1 MRYRFLFLPIFAEKK
16 RLFRTKMKTKRF
28 SCSIYAW
35 TLFVCAFGLVSCH
48 DLTID
53 NGGYL
58 SMMNRGTIVGND
70 EDGYY
75 LFSDGRNEVA
85 ICYGKGLDK
94 YERAYYS
101 LSFKEENRFFSD
113 RTPGFTIIDNARVG
127 IVSTY
132 KVIHPISKAEADKRG
147 ITHPDSCSVDE
158 NFYFSNSYGA
168 YCGYFDFSTLATIT
182 HDLYT
187 HYEYASIPID
197 LVYDP
202 ARQSPDTL
210 RLELCYRHH
219 VPEGW
224 EKYRYEAGTFSCDI
238 SGLANLQE
246 WNDSLCIV
254 VDTGDK
260 QLHYMPISKK
270 GFKKPEPFFDF

>member
-1 MRYRFLFLPIFAEKK
+1 
-16 RLFRTKMKTKRF
+16 MKTKRF

-75 LFSDGRNEVA
+75 LFSDGRN
-85 ICYGKGLDK
+85 
-94 YERAYYS
+94 
-101 LSFKEENRFFSD
+101 
-113 RTPGFTIIDNARVG
+113 TPGFTIIDNARVG
-127 IVSTY
+127 IVETY

-158 NFYFSNSYGA
+158 NFYFSNSYEA

-202 ARQSPDTL
+202 ARQNPDTL
-210 RLELCYRHH
+210 RLELCYRPH